1 MSLSESV
8 LQSQLALNAPV
19 IRMLHED
26 IDQLLHIHKHYPPKD
41 SRDTFRELERYSKQI
56 AKYAKLQKA
65 LKAELKLVRERE
77 KRGAIVEA
85 FITQQVNKLLLE
97 K

>member
-8 LQSQLALNAPV
+8 IQSQLALNAIV

-65 LKAELKLVRERE
+65 WKDELRAVRQR
-77 KRGAIVEA
+77 K
-85 FITQQVNKLLLE
+85 TMW
-97 K
+97 